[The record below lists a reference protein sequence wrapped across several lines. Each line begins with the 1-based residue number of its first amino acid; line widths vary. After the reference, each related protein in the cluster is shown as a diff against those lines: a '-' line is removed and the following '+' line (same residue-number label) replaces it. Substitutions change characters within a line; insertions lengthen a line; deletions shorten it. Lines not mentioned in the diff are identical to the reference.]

1 MNADFR
7 KFESSQ
13 KDESRAQS
21 ADSSKA
27 CKRPKAFIWVSPT
40 HYSLR
45 LCARAQVCS
54 AASCNQRR
62 SQRRAG
68 GHAPLQFLEYLVISC
83 FERRYPK
90 QNTVDRLK
98 SNILAHR
105 LQLTSLLQFKFC
117 IVCVRTKFCLLCYAT
132 VETLLLLTKG
142 PMKIKSCTTI
152 CETNFKKREGQSLAS
167 ARQLEMSGSLVGRQK
182 SAHATTRVPCS

>member
-1 MNADFR
+1 MKAEPSR
-7 KFESSQ
+7 LILPKPI
-13 KDESRAQS
+13 KDLKLLFGYHRFTIRYVCVRAH
-21 ADSSKA
+21 
-27 CKRPKAFIWVSPT
+27 R
-40 HYSLR
+40 
-45 LCARAQVCS
+45 S
-54 AASCNQRR
+54 AALQVATIGVAR
-62 SQRRAG
+62 G
-68 GHAPLQFLEYLVISC
+68 GQGAMPPVQFLEYLVISC

-142 PMKIKSCTTI
+142 PMKIKSCTTF

-182 SAHATTRVPCS
+182 SAHGTTRVPCS